1 MNEQI
6 YVAWRHPIKRSWHP
20 VGLLYLKDN
29 LYHFVYTK
37 GALTSGFPLFPRMS
51 KIGEYYSTE
60 LFPLFCN
67 RIMSEKRPEY
77 KNYFKWLN
85 IKQEDASPLKML
97 GLTEGIKPTDHLE
110 FFQCPV
116 KSDDNQYKV
125 AFMLH
130 GLQYFP
136 ANVIQRVN
144 ELKEGE
150 SLYLVPDPQN
160 HWDGSAIM
168 LRTDDPVY
176 SIGYCPRYLSQD
188 FIKLLK
194 NSDVSDIKVSVKKV
208 NKDAPLSLRLLC
220 QIIAPWPNDFQPCDQ
235 EDFAPIIG
243 KLGLFENEVV
253 ATRNLLVIR

>member
-1 MNEQI
+1 MKEQI

-20 VGLLYLKDN
+20 VGLLYRDDN

-51 KIGEYYSTE
+51 KIGEYHSSE
-60 LFPLFCN
+60 LFPLFGN
-67 RIMSEKRPEY
+67 RIMSEKRPDY

-85 IKQEDASPLKML
+85 IKPGEASPLKML

-116 KSDDNQYKV
+116 KSNDNQYKV
-125 AFMLH
+125 TFTLH

-136 ANVIQRVN
+136 TNVIQRVN

-150 SLYLVPDPQN
+150 RLYLVPDPQN
-160 HWDGSAIM
+160 EWDRNAIM
-168 LRTDDPVY
+168 LRTSDPVY

-188 FIKLLK
+188 FSALLK
-194 NSDVSDIKVSVKKV
+194 NANVDNVKVSVKKV

-220 QIIAPWPNDFQPCDQ
+220 QIVAPWPVGFRPCGQ
-235 EDFAPIIG
+235 EDFTPLIG
-243 KLGLFENEVV
+243 ELGLFENKTVD
-253 ATRNLLVIR
+253 TGRLLVN